1 MLRGEVYYAADQE
14 LKDMLNRFDNNRIL
28 AAAAY
33 NYIYVFVTGAVS
45 LVAIEVLFIPLA
57 KINKLFPVK

>member
-1 MLRGEVYYAADQE
+1 MVNYGYTLV
-14 LKDMLNRFDNNRIL
+14 

-57 KINKLFPVK
+57 KINKLFPAK